1 MRAFSIHIG
10 PPLSPSRV
18 RCVEHNKS
26 LIDLTVVG
34 LEHDAEVKAQG
45 ILTPCE
51 THYSEVLRLILLS
64 REPNLLYLDTDCWLV
79 EPPTFSG
86 VGRGRKSNWA
96 MYSGDNPAIFGK
108 MLAEH
113 RKLKRVSERRDEMSL
128 RLAHANVI
136 NAIHKWEIPWYK
148 NQD

>member
-1 MRAFSIHIG
+1 
-10 PPLSPSRV
+10 
-18 RCVEHNKS
+18 VEHNKS

-34 LEHDAEVKAQG
+34 LEYDAEVKAQG

-51 THYSEVLRLILLS
+51 THYSEVLRLMLLS

-86 VGRGRKSNWA
+86 IGRGRKSNWA
-96 MYSGDNPAIFGK
+96 MYSGDNPAIFGE

-113 RKLKRVSERRDEMSL
+113 RKLKRVNEHRDEMSL
-128 RLAHANVI
+128 RIAHANVI